1 MTTHEKYEPELTE
14 EELDSM
20 LAQWADTELD
30 VPEGFHESVMMR
42 LRAEESKQTQT
53 VQALQ
58 QKGKIVSLAER
69 FANKKVWISTIAA
82 AALVVCCLPV
92 LQERQDY
99 LAGIENS
106 DAQAYE
112 MRSRIVEND
121 DEMSEETLMLNAM
134 LVDAQASPATNGTM
148 NDVADVNSAMGSTEK
163 LASLS
168 QNSYGYTIDE
178 SREPFTPEEQLKLL
192 QDNLAEMEAHIAL
205 LNDSADTQSQREE
218 LQNKIEELKAEII
231 VLEEQINTKE

>member
-1 MTTHEKYEPELTE
+1 MTTHEKYEPELIE

-92 LQERQDY
+92 LQDRQDY

-121 DEMSEETLMLNAM
+121 DEMSEEPVMVNAM
-134 LVDAQASPATNGTM
+134 LVDAQASPAANGTM
-148 NDVADVNSAMGSTEK
+148 NDAADVNGDMEK
-163 LASLS
+163 FAIPS
-168 QNSYGYTIDE
+168 QDSYSYTFDE
-178 SREPFTPEEQLKLL
+178 SRADLTVEETLKLA
-192 QDNLAEMEAHIAL
+192 QDNLSELEAHLAAL
-205 LNDSADTQSQREE
+205 DDTAENDALRDE

>member
-1 MTTHEKYEPELTE
+1 MTTHEKYVPELTE

-58 QKGKIVSLAER
+58 QKGKIVSLAEC

-92 LQERQDY
+92 LQDRQDY

-121 DEMSEETLMLNAM
+121 DEMSEEPVMVNAM
-134 LVDAQASPATNGTM
+134 LVDAQASPAANGTM
-148 NDVADVNSAMGSTEK
+148 NDAADVNGAMEK
-163 LASLS
+163 FAIPS
-168 QNSYGYTIDE
+168 QDSYSYTFDE
-178 SREPFTPEEQLKLL
+178 SRVDLTVEETLKLA
-192 QDNLAEMEAHIAL
+192 QDNLSELEAHLAAL
-205 LNDSADTQSQREE
+205 DDTAENDALREE

>member
-30 VPEGFHESVMMR
+30 VPEGFHESLMMR

-92 LQERQDY
+92 LQDRQDY

-121 DEMSEETLMLNAM
+121 DEMSEEPVMVNAM
-134 LVDAQASPATNGTM
+134 LVDAQASPAANGTM
-148 NDVADVNSAMGSTEK
+148 NDAADVNGAMEK
-163 LASLS
+163 FAIPS
-168 QNSYGYTIDE
+168 QDSYSYTFDE
-178 SREPFTPEEQLKLL
+178 SRADLTVEETLKLA
-192 QDNLAEMEAHIAL
+192 QDNLSELEAHLAAL
-205 LNDSADTQSQREE
+205 DDTAENDALREE

>member
-1 MTTHEKYEPELTE
+1 MTTHEKYEPELIE

-92 LQERQDY
+92 LQDRQDY

-121 DEMSEETLMLNAM
+121 DEMSEEPVMVNAM
-134 LVDAQASPATNGTM
+134 LVDAQASPAANGTM
-148 NDVADVNSAMGSTEK
+148 NDAADVNGAMEK
-163 LASLS
+163 FAIPS
-168 QNSYGYTIDE
+168 QDSYSYTFDE
-178 SREPFTPEEQLKLL
+178 SRADLTVEETLKLA
-192 QDNLAEMEAHIAL
+192 QDNLSELEAHLAAL
-205 LNDSADTQSQREE
+205 DDTAENDALREE

>member
-92 LQERQDY
+92 LQDRQDY

-121 DEMSEETLMLNAM
+121 DEMSEEPVMVNAM
-134 LVDAQASPATNGTM
+134 LVDAQASPAANGTM
-148 NDVADVNSAMGSTEK
+148 NDAADVNGAMEK
-163 LASLS
+163 FAIPS
-168 QNSYGYTIDE
+168 QDSYSYTFDE
-178 SREPFTPEEQLKLL
+178 SRADLTVEETLKLA
-192 QDNLAEMEAHIAL
+192 QDNLSELEAHLAAL
-205 LNDSADTQSQREE
+205 DDTAENDALRDE

>member
-20 LAQWADTELD
+20 LAQWADTKLD

-92 LQERQDY
+92 LQDRQDY
-99 LAGIENS
+99 LVGIENS

-121 DEMSEETLMLNAM
+121 DELSEEPVMVNAM
-134 LVDAQASPATNGTM
+134 LVDAQASPAANGTM
-148 NDVADVNSAMGSTEK
+148 NDASDVNGAMEK
-163 LASLS
+163 FAIPS
-168 QNSYGYTIDE
+168 QDSYSYTFDE
-178 SREPFTPEEQLKLL
+178 SRADLTVEETLKLA
-192 QDNLAEMEAHIAL
+192 QDNLSELEAHLAAL
-205 LNDSADTQSQREE
+205 DDTAENDALREE
-218 LQNKIEELKAEII
+218 LQNKIKELKAEII
-231 VLEEQINTKE
+231 VLEEQINMKE

>member
-1 MTTHEKYEPELTE
+1 MTTHEKYEPELIE

-92 LQERQDY
+92 LQDRQDY

-112 MRSRIVEND
+112 MRSRIVETD
-121 DEMSEETLMLNAM
+121 DEMSEEPVMVNAM
-134 LVDAQASPATNGTM
+134 LVDAQASPAANGTM
-148 NDVADVNSAMGSTEK
+148 NDAADVNGAMEK
-163 LASLS
+163 FAIPS
-168 QNSYGYTIDE
+168 QDSYSYTFDE
-178 SREPFTPEEQLKLL
+178 SRADLTVEETLKLA
-192 QDNLAEMEAHIAL
+192 QDNLSELEAHLAVLDDTAENDAL
-205 LNDSADTQSQREE
+205 REA
-218 LQNKIEELKAEII
+218 LQNKIDELRAEII
-231 VLEEQINTKE
+231 ALEAQINTKE

>member
-1 MTTHEKYEPELTE
+1 MTTHEKYVPELTE

-58 QKGKIVSLAER
+58 QKGKIVSLAEC

-92 LQERQDY
+92 LQDRQDY

-121 DEMSEETLMLNAM
+121 DEMSEEPVMVNAM
-134 LVDAQASPATNGTM
+134 LVDAQASPAANGTM
-148 NDVADVNSAMGSTEK
+148 NDAADVNGAMEK
-163 LASLS
+163 FAIPS
-168 QNSYGYTIDE
+168 QDSYSYTFDE
-178 SREPFTPEEQLKLL
+178 SRADLTVEETLKLAK
-192 QDNLAEMEAHIAL
+192 DNLSELEAHLAAL
-205 LNDSADTQSQREE
+205 DDTAENDALREE

>member
-92 LQERQDY
+92 LQDRQDY

-121 DEMSEETLMLNAM
+121 DEMSEEPVMVNAM
-134 LVDAQASPATNGTM
+134 LVDAQASPAANGTM
-148 NDVADVNSAMGSTEK
+148 NDAADVNGAMEK
-163 LASLS
+163 FAIPS
-168 QNSYGYTIDE
+168 QDSYSYTFDE
-178 SREPFTPEEQLKLL
+178 SRADLTVEETLKLA
-192 QDNLAEMEAHIAL
+192 QDNLSELEAHLVAL
-205 LNDSADTQSQREE
+205 DDTAENDTLREE

>member
-82 AALVVCCLPV
+82 ATLVVCCLPV

-121 DEMSEETLMLNAM
+121 DEMSEEPVMVNAM
-134 LVDAQASPATNGTM
+134 LVDAQASPAANGTM
-148 NDVADVNSAMGSTEK
+148 NDAADVNGAMEK
-163 LASLS
+163 FAIPS
-168 QNSYGYTIDE
+168 QDSYSYTFDE
-178 SREPFTPEEQLKLL
+178 SRADLTVEETLKLA
-192 QDNLAEMEAHIAL
+192 QDNLSELEAHLAAL
-205 LNDSADTQSQREE
+205 DDTAENDALREE

>member
-1 MTTHEKYEPELTE
+1 MTTHEKYVPELTE

-92 LQERQDY
+92 LQDRQDY

-121 DEMSEETLMLNAM
+121 DEMSEEPVMVNAM
-134 LVDAQASPATNGTM
+134 LVDAQASPAANGTM
-148 NDVADVNSAMGSTEK
+148 NDAADVNGAMEK
-163 LASLS
+163 FAIPS
-168 QNSYGYTIDE
+168 QDSYSYTFDE
-178 SREPFTPEEQLKLL
+178 SRADLTVEETLKLA
-192 QDNLAEMEAHIAL
+192 QDNLSELEAHLAAL
-205 LNDSADTQSQREE
+205 DDTAENDALREE
-218 LQNKIEELKAEII
+218 LQNKIEELKVEII

>member
-92 LQERQDY
+92 WQDRPP
-99 LAGIENS
+99 L
-106 DAQAYE
+106 
-112 MRSRIVEND
+112 
-121 DEMSEETLMLNAM
+121 
-134 LVDAQASPATNGTM
+134 
-148 NDVADVNSAMGSTEK
+148 
-163 LASLS
+163 
-168 QNSYGYTIDE
+168 
-178 SREPFTPEEQLKLL
+178 
-192 QDNLAEMEAHIAL
+192 
-205 LNDSADTQSQREE
+205 
-218 LQNKIEELKAEII
+218 
-231 VLEEQINTKE
+231 

>member
-92 LQERQDY
+92 LQDRQDY

-121 DEMSEETLMLNAM
+121 DEMSEEPVMVNAM
-134 LVDAQASPATNGTM
+134 LVDAQASPAANSTM
-148 NDVADVNSAMGSTEK
+148 NDAADGNGAMEK
-163 LASLS
+163 FAIPS
-168 QNSYGYTIDE
+168 QDSYSYTFDE
-178 SREPFTPEEQLKLL
+178 SRADLTVEETLKLA
-192 QDNLAEMEAHIAL
+192 QDNLSELEAHLAAL
-205 LNDSADTQSQREE
+205 DDTAENDALREE

>member
-1 MTTHEKYEPELTE
+1 MTTHEKYVPELTE

-106 DAQAYE
+106 DVQAYE

-121 DEMSEETLMLNAM
+121 DEMSEESVMVNAM
-134 LVDAQASPATNGTM
+134 LVDAQASPAANGTM
-148 NDVADVNSAMGSTEK
+148 NDAADVNGAMEK
-163 LASLS
+163 FAIPS
-168 QNSYGYTIDE
+168 QDSYSYTFDE
-178 SREPFTPEEQLKLL
+178 SRADLTVEETLKLA
-192 QDNLAEMEAHIAL
+192 QDNLSELEAHLAAL
-205 LNDSADTQSQREE
+205 DDTAENDALREE

>member
-92 LQERQDY
+92 LQDRQDY

-106 DAQAYE
+106 DVQAYE
-112 MRSRIVEND
+112 MRSRIIEND
-121 DEMSEETLMLNAM
+121 DEMSEEPVMVNAM
-134 LVDAQASPATNGTM
+134 LVDAQASPAANGTM
-148 NDVADVNSAMGSTEK
+148 NDAADVNGAMEK
-163 LASLS
+163 FAIPS
-168 QNSYGYTIDE
+168 QDSYSYTFDE
-178 SREPFTPEEQLKLL
+178 SRADLTVEETLKLA
-192 QDNLAEMEAHIAL
+192 QDNLSELEAHLAAL
-205 LNDSADTQSQREE
+205 DDTAENDTLREE
-218 LQNKIEELKAEII
+218 LQNKIEELKVEII

>member
-1 MTTHEKYEPELTE
+1 MTTHEKYEPELAE

-92 LQERQDY
+92 LQDRQDY

-121 DEMSEETLMLNAM
+121 DEMSEEPVMVNAM
-134 LVDAQASPATNGTM
+134 LVDAQASPAANGTM
-148 NDVADVNSAMGSTEK
+148 NDAADVNGAMEK
-163 LASLS
+163 FAIPS
-168 QNSYGYTIDE
+168 QDSYSYTFDE
-178 SREPFTPEEQLKLL
+178 SRADLTVEETLKLA
-192 QDNLAEMEAHIAL
+192 QDNLSELEAHLAAL
-205 LNDSADTQSQREE
+205 DDTAENDALREE

>member
-92 LQERQDY
+92 LQDRQDY
-99 LAGIENS
+99 LVGIENS

-121 DEMSEETLMLNAM
+121 DEMSEEPVMVNAM
-134 LVDAQASPATNGTM
+134 LVDAQASPAANGTM
-148 NDVADVNSAMGSTEK
+148 NDAADVNGAMEK
-163 LASLS
+163 FAIPS
-168 QNSYGYTIDE
+168 QDSYSYTFDE
-178 SREPFTPEEQLKLL
+178 SRADLIVEETLKLA
-192 QDNLAEMEAHIAL
+192 QDNLSELEAHLAAL
-205 LNDSADTQSQREE
+205 DDTAENDALREE
-218 LQNKIEELKAEII
+218 LQNKIEELKVEII

>member
-1 MTTHEKYEPELTE
+1 MTTHEKYVPELTE

-30 VPEGFHESVMMR
+30 VPEGFHESLMMR

-92 LQERQDY
+92 LQEHQDY

-106 DAQAYE
+106 DVQAYE

-121 DEMSEETLMLNAM
+121 DEMSEEPVMVNAM
-134 LVDAQASPATNGTM
+134 LVDAQASPAANGTM
-148 NDVADVNSAMGSTEK
+148 NDAADVNGAMEK
-163 LASLS
+163 FAIPS
-168 QNSYGYTIDE
+168 QDSYSYTFDE
-178 SREPFTPEEQLKLL
+178 SRADLTVEETLKLA
-192 QDNLAEMEAHIAL
+192 QDNLSELEAHLAAL
-205 LNDSADTQSQREE
+205 DDTAENDALREE

>member
-1 MTTHEKYEPELTE
+1 MTTHEKYEPELIE

-42 LRAEESKQTQT
+42 LCAEESKQTQT

-82 AALVVCCLPV
+82 ATLVVCCLPV

-106 DAQAYE
+106 DVQAYE

-121 DEMSEETLMLNAM
+121 DEMSEEPVMVNAM
-134 LVDAQASPATNGTM
+134 LVDAQASPAANGTM
-148 NDVADVNSAMGSTEK
+148 NDAADVNGAMEK
-163 LASLS
+163 FAIPS
-168 QNSYGYTIDE
+168 QDSYSYTFDE
-178 SREPFTPEEQLKLL
+178 SRADLTVEETLKLA
-192 QDNLAEMEAHIAL
+192 QDNLSELEAHLAAL
-205 LNDSADTQSQREE
+205 DDTAENDALREE

>member
-1 MTTHEKYEPELTE
+1 MTTHEKYVPELTE

-82 AALVVCCLPV
+82 AALVMCCLPV
-92 LQERQDY
+92 LQDRQDY

-121 DEMSEETLMLNAM
+121 DEMSEEPVMVNAM
-134 LVDAQASPATNGTM
+134 LVDAQASPAANGTM
-148 NDVADVNSAMGSTEK
+148 NDAADVNGAMEK
-163 LASLS
+163 FAIPS
-168 QNSYGYTIDE
+168 QDSYSYTFDE
-178 SREPFTPEEQLKLL
+178 SRADLTVEETLKLA
-192 QDNLAEMEAHIAL
+192 QDNLSELEAHLAAL
-205 LNDSADTQSQREE
+205 DDTAENDALREE

>member
-69 FANKKVWISTIAA
+69 FANKKVWISTIVA

-106 DAQAYE
+106 DVQAYE

-121 DEMSEETLMLNAM
+121 DEMSEEPVMVNAM
-134 LVDAQASPATNGTM
+134 LVDAQASPAANGTM
-148 NDVADVNSAMGSTEK
+148 NDAADVNGAMEK
-163 LASLS
+163 FAIPS
-168 QNSYGYTIDE
+168 QDSYSYTFDE
-178 SREPFTPEEQLKLL
+178 SRADLTVEETLKLA
-192 QDNLAEMEAHIAL
+192 QDNLSELEAHLAAL
-205 LNDSADTQSQREE
+205 DDTAENDALREE
-218 LQNKIEELKAEII
+218 LQNKIEELKVEII

>member
-1 MTTHEKYEPELTE
+1 MTTHEKYVPELTE

-92 LQERQDY
+92 LQDRQDY

-121 DEMSEETLMLNAM
+121 DEMSEEPVMVNAM
-134 LVDAQASPATNGTM
+134 LVDAQASPAANGTM
-148 NDVADVNSAMGSTEK
+148 NDAADVNGAMEK
-163 LASLS
+163 FAIPS
-168 QNSYGYTIDE
+168 QDSYSYTFDE
-178 SREPFTPEEQLKLL
+178 SRADLTVEETLKLA
-192 QDNLAEMEAHIAL
+192 QDNLSELEAQLAALDDTAENDAL
-205 LNDSADTQSQREE
+205 REE

>member
-92 LQERQDY
+92 LQDRQDY

-121 DEMSEETLMLNAM
+121 DEMSEEPVMVNAM
-134 LVDAQASPATNGTM
+134 LVDAQASPAANGTM
-148 NDVADVNSAMGSTEK
+148 NDAADVNGAMEK
-163 LASLS
+163 FAIPS
-168 QNSYGYTIDE
+168 QDSYSYTFDE
-178 SREPFTPEEQLKLL
+178 SRADLIVEETLKLA
-192 QDNLAEMEAHIAL
+192 QDNLSELEAHLAAL
-205 LNDSADTQSQREE
+205 DDTAENDALREE
-218 LQNKIEELKAEII
+218 LQNKIEELKVEII

>member
-92 LQERQDY
+92 LQDRQDY

-121 DEMSEETLMLNAM
+121 DEMSEEPVMVNAM
-134 LVDAQASPATNGTM
+134 LVDAQASPAANGTM
-148 NDVADVNSAMGSTEK
+148 NDAADVNGAMEK
-163 LASLS
+163 FAIPS
-168 QNSYGYTIDE
+168 QDSYSYTFDE
-178 SREPFTPEEQLKLL
+178 SRVDLTVEETLKLA
-192 QDNLAEMEAHIAL
+192 QDNLSELEAHLAAL
-205 LNDSADTQSQREE
+205 DDTAENDALREE

>member
-1 MTTHEKYEPELTE
+1 MTTHEKYVPELTE

-92 LQERQDY
+92 LQDRQDY

-121 DEMSEETLMLNAM
+121 DEMSEEPVMVNAM
-134 LVDAQASPATNGTM
+134 LVDAQASPAANGTM
-148 NDVADVNSAMGSTEK
+148 NDAADVVGSEDLPQQSFVTDVAFVELDL
-163 LASLS
+163 LAGEFFHTVQALGVGVA
-168 QNSYGYTIDE
+168 QIVDDHHAVAA
-178 SREPFTPEEQLKLL
+178 FQQLHTGVAADISGAAGNKNRHKITL
-192 QDNLAEMEAHIAL
+192 Q
-205 LNDSADTQSQREE
+205 
-218 LQNKIEELKAEII
+218 II
-231 VLEEQINTKE
+231 I

>member
-1 MTTHEKYEPELTE
+1 MTTHEKYVPELTE
-14 EELDSM
+14 EELGSM

-92 LQERQDY
+92 LQDRQDY

-121 DEMSEETLMLNAM
+121 DEMSEEPVMVNAM
-134 LVDAQASPATNGTM
+134 LVDAQASPAANGTM
-148 NDVADVNSAMGSTEK
+148 NDAADVNGAMEK
-163 LASLS
+163 FAIPS
-168 QNSYGYTIDE
+168 QDSYSYTFDE
-178 SREPFTPEEQLKLL
+178 SRADLTVEETLKLA
-192 QDNLAEMEAHIAL
+192 QDNLSELEAHLAAL
-205 LNDSADTQSQREE
+205 DDTAENDALRDE

>member
-92 LQERQDY
+92 LQDRQDY

-121 DEMSEETLMLNAM
+121 DEMSEEPVMVNAM
-134 LVDAQASPATNGTM
+134 LVDAQASPAANGTM
-148 NDVADVNSAMGSTEK
+148 NDAADVNGAMEK
-163 LASLS
+163 FAIPS
-168 QNSYGYTIDE
+168 QDSYSYTFDE
-178 SREPFTPEEQLKLL
+178 SRADLTVEETLKLA
-192 QDNLAEMEAHIAL
+192 QDNLSELEAHLAVLDDTAENDAL
-205 LNDSADTQSQREE
+205 REE

>member
-1 MTTHEKYEPELTE
+1 
-14 EELDSM
+14 M

-92 LQERQDY
+92 LQDRQDY

-121 DEMSEETLMLNAM
+121 DEMSEEPLMLNAM
-134 LVDAQASPATNGTM
+134 LVDAQASPAANGTM
-148 NDVADVNSAMGSTEK
+148 NDAADVNGAMEK
-163 LASLS
+163 FAIPS
-168 QNSYGYTIDE
+168 QDSYSYTFDE
-178 SREPFTPEEQLKLL
+178 SRADLTVEETLKLA
-192 QDNLAEMEAHIAL
+192 QDNLSELEAHLAAL
-205 LNDSADTQSQREE
+205 DDTAENDALREE

-231 VLEEQINTKE
+231 ALEEQINTKE

>member
-1 MTTHEKYEPELTE
+1 MTTHEKYVPELTE

-106 DAQAYE
+106 DVQAYE

-121 DEMSEETLMLNAM
+121 DEMSEEPVMVNAM
-134 LVDAQASPATNGTM
+134 LVDAQASPAANGTM
-148 NDVADVNSAMGSTEK
+148 NDAADVNGAMEK
-163 LASLS
+163 FAIPS
-168 QNSYGYTIDE
+168 QDSYSYTFDE
-178 SREPFTPEEQLKLL
+178 SRADLTVEETLKLAK
-192 QDNLAEMEAHIAL
+192 DNLSELEAHLAAL
-205 LNDSADTQSQREE
+205 DDTAENDALRDE

-231 VLEEQINTKE
+231 VLEEQLNTKE

>member
-92 LQERQDY
+92 LQDRQDY

-112 MRSRIVEND
+112 MRSRIAEND
-121 DEMSEETLMLNAM
+121 DEMSEEPVMMNTMLI
-134 LVDAQASPATNGTM
+134 DAQASPAANGTM
-148 NDVADVNSAMGSTEK
+148 NDAADINDAMGGTEK
-163 LASLS
+163 FANPS
-168 QNSYGYTIDE
+168 QDSYNYTIDE
-178 SREPFTPEEQLKLL
+178 SRESFTPEEQLKLL
-192 QDNLAEMEAHIAL
+192 QDNLAEMEAHLAL
-205 LNDSADTQSQREE
+205 LNDSAVTQSQREE
-218 LQNKIEELKAEII
+218 LQNKIDELKTEII
-231 VLEEQINTKE
+231 ALEEQINTKE

>member
-1 MTTHEKYEPELTE
+1 MTTHEKYVPELTE

-121 DEMSEETLMLNAM
+121 DEMSEEPVMVNAM
-134 LVDAQASPATNGTM
+134 LVDAQASPAANGTM
-148 NDVADVNSAMGSTEK
+148 NDAADVNGAMEK
-163 LASLS
+163 FAIPS
-168 QNSYGYTIDE
+168 QDSYSYTFDE
-178 SREPFTPEEQLKLL
+178 SRADLTVEETLKLA
-192 QDNLAEMEAHIAL
+192 QDNLSELEAHLAAL
-205 LNDSADTQSQREE
+205 DDTAENDALREE

>member
-1 MTTHEKYEPELTE
+1 MTNHEEYNMELTD

-20 LAQWADTELD
+20 LAKWADTEID

-42 LRAEESKQTQT
+42 LRAEEDRKPTQAAQ
-53 VQALQ
+53 VPQ
-58 QKGKIVSLAER
+58 QKGKMVSLAER

-92 LQERQDY
+92 LQDRQDY

-121 DEMSEETLMLNAM
+121 DEMSEEPVMVNAM
-134 LVDAQASPATNGTM
+134 LVDAQASPAANGTL
-148 NDVADVNSAMGSTEK
+148 NDAADVSGAMEK
-163 LASLS
+163 FAIPS
-168 QNSYGYTIDE
+168 QDSYSYTFDE
-178 SREPFTPEEQLKLL
+178 SRVDLTVEETLKLA
-192 QDNLAEMEAHIAL
+192 QDNLSELEAHLAAL
-205 LNDSADTQSQREE
+205 DDTAENDALREE

-231 VLEEQINTKE
+231 VLEEQINTNE

>member
-106 DAQAYE
+106 DVQAYE

-121 DEMSEETLMLNAM
+121 DEMSEEPVMVNAM
-134 LVDAQASPATNGTM
+134 LVDAQASPAANGTL
-148 NDVADVNSAMGSTEK
+148 NDAADVSGAMEK
-163 LASLS
+163 FAIPS
-168 QNSYGYTIDE
+168 QDSYSYTFDE
-178 SREPFTPEEQLKLL
+178 SRADLTVEETLKLA
-192 QDNLAEMEAHIAL
+192 QDNLSELEAHLAAL
-205 LNDSADTQSQREE
+205 DDTAENDALREE

>member
-1 MTTHEKYEPELTE
+1 MTTHEKYEPELIE

-69 FANKKVWISTIAA
+69 FANKKVWISTIVA

-106 DAQAYE
+106 DVQAYE

-121 DEMSEETLMLNAM
+121 DEMSEEPVMVNAM
-134 LVDAQASPATNGTM
+134 LVDAQASPAANGTL
-148 NDVADVNSAMGSTEK
+148 NDAADVSGAMEK
-163 LASLS
+163 FAIPS
-168 QNSYGYTIDE
+168 QDSYSYTFDE
-178 SREPFTPEEQLKLL
+178 SRADLTVEETLKLA
-192 QDNLAEMEAHIAL
+192 QDNLSELEAHLAAL
-205 LNDSADTQSQREE
+205 DDTAENDALREE

>member
-1 MTTHEKYEPELTE
+1 MTTHEKYVPELTE

-106 DAQAYE
+106 DVQAYE

-121 DEMSEETLMLNAM
+121 DEMSEEPVMVNAM
-134 LVDAQASPATNGTM
+134 LVDAQASPAANGTM
-148 NDVADVNSAMGSTEK
+148 NDAADVNGAMEK
-163 LASLS
+163 FAIPS
-168 QNSYGYTIDE
+168 QDSYSYTFDE
-178 SREPFTPEEQLKLL
+178 SRADLTVEEPLKLA
-192 QDNLAEMEAHIAL
+192 QDNLSELEAHLAAL
-205 LNDSADTQSQREE
+205 DDTAENDALREE

>member
-1 MTTHEKYEPELTE
+1 MTTHEKYVPDLTE

-92 LQERQDY
+92 LQDRQDY

-121 DEMSEETLMLNAM
+121 DEMSEEPVMVNAM
-134 LVDAQASPATNGTM
+134 LVDAQASPAANGTM
-148 NDVADVNSAMGSTEK
+148 NDAADVNGAMEK
-163 LASLS
+163 FAIPS
-168 QNSYGYTIDE
+168 QDSYSYTFDE
-178 SREPFTPEEQLKLL
+178 SRADLTVEETLKLA
-192 QDNLAEMEAHIAL
+192 QDNLSELEAHLVAL
-205 LNDSADTQSQREE
+205 DDTAENDTLREE